1 MQSGPGRQAGS
12 KELER
17 DNAVSGG
24 ANRRSSRSQSSSSS
38 YSSHSQSSSS
48 SYSSEIGA
56 MRVDK
61 YGIRTN
67 RWGGGAAFPIRIGN
81 ERNLFQ
87 LGDEIGQGANGVVFS
102 ALNVVTGDL
111 VAAKRCTMGSR
122 DDGKVDESYLSG
134 LETEIALMQKLN
146 HPNIVKYIDTI
157 RSPASKHLYIILEY
171 MEQGSL
177 AHVLKRFGAMSE
189 SLAAVYISQVLQG
202 LEYLHDQG
210 VLHRDI
216 KGANVLT
223 NKEGVAKLCDFGVAT
238 ELATQ
243 QFSLEPEGASAGGA
257 KHVNDVLGTP
267 YWMGALPAFAAPW
280 ASTL

>member
-1 MQSGPGRQAGS
+1 
-12 KELER
+12 
-17 DNAVSGG
+17 
-24 ANRRSSRSQSSSSS
+24 
-38 YSSHSQSSSS
+38 
-48 SYSSEIGA
+48 
-56 MRVDK
+56 
-61 YGIRTN
+61 
-67 RWGGGAAFPIRIGN
+67 
-81 ERNLFQ
+81 
-87 LGDEIGQGANGVVFS
+87 
-102 ALNVVTGDL
+102 
-111 VAAKRCTMGSR
+111 
-122 DDGKVDESYLSG
+122 
-134 LETEIALMQKLN
+134 MQKLN

-243 QFSLEPEGASAGGA
+243 QFSLPEQEAASAGWA

-267 YWMGALPAFAAPW
+267 YWMGALLVLAFLSPLHDDLFL
-280 ASTL
+280 SLPPPHPSLIRSPRGY

>member
-1 MQSGPGRQAGS
+1 
-12 KELER
+12 
-17 DNAVSGG
+17 
-24 ANRRSSRSQSSSSS
+24 
-38 YSSHSQSSSS
+38 
-48 SYSSEIGA
+48 
-56 MRVDK
+56 
-61 YGIRTN
+61 
-67 RWGGGAAFPIRIGN
+67 
-81 ERNLFQ
+81 LFQ

-267 YWMGALPAFAAPW
+267 YWMGALPAFAAP
-280 ASTL
+280 